1 VFWLYVRIAI
11 CYLSMKQKS
20 KFPPGVSAGA
30 ILLHRLEKLL
40 CRMSRQEKGEKRDTG
55 GSHACEKIRDSTP
68 N

>member
-1 VFWLYVRIAI
+1 MFWLYVRIAI
-11 CYLSMKQKS
+11 CYLNMKQKS

-30 ILLHRLEKLL
+30 VLLHRLEKLL
-40 CRMSRQEKGEKRDTG
+40 CRQEEGEKRDTG